1 MIAGCEAL
9 RFITLAKRHKINT
22 TSPKKN
28 YRVLARKYRP
38 TNFNELIG
46 QDSLVKTFRNALNN
60 GRLAHAFLLTGIRGV
75 GKTTTARII
84 AKALNCVDDGN
95 KNEPSF
101 DICDKCSPCTSI
113 NKGNFLDVIEVDAA
127 SRTGVDG
134 IREII
139 DSVMYSPNNAR
150 FKVYIIDEVH
160 MLSNAAFN
168 ALLKTLEEPPQ
179 NVKFIFATTEI
190 KKIPATIISRCQRFD
205 LQRVDLNTLTSHLN
219 KICESENI
227 KYEKDA
233 ITQICK
239 ASEGSV
245 RDALSLLDQ
254 AASLCDD
261 DIKNETVLDMLG
273 LNGYEKNIEIFELC
287 LLNKCSEALKTYD
300 SIIQNGVQPSQVI
313 SNLLEICHLASKMN
327 VIKEDISDNDHFQ
340 KRIYNLATNNL
351 TKLVNFWQILIKSIE
366 EIRYAPNQDQ
376 AGSMAIIKLCYGS
389 LLPDPSTLLKKLS
402 NSQGS
407 DQESDNLV
415 NNPALKINEQK
426 KNDEKLNNT
435 IKGQDTPNKNPESFE
450 EVLELLLIH
459 KELLLHAQIINNL
472 HLVSFSKGFIK
483 VRLNTN
489 SDMDIPK
496 KLSSTLEKLTN
507 TKWVVSI
514 SEEEGEQTVAEKES
528 MKLEDRKNEIKN
540 NPEFSEVFKY
550 FPDAKI
556 ISIEDKN

>member
-1 MIAGCEAL
+1 M
-9 RFITLAKRHKINT
+9 RPFVFITLAKRYKINT

-38 TNFNELIG
+38 NNFKELIG
-46 QDSLVKTFRNALNN
+46 QDSLVKTFKNALNN

-340 KRIYNLATNNL
+340 KRIYNLAADNL

-426 KNDEKLNNT
+426 KNDKKLNNT

-514 SEEEGEQTVAEKES
+514 SKEEGEQTVAEKES
-528 MKLEDRKNEIKN
+528 MKLGDRKNEIKN

>member
-1 MIAGCEAL
+1 V
-9 RFITLAKRHKINT
+9 RPFVFITLAKRYKINT

-38 TNFNELIG
+38 NNFNELIG
-46 QDSLVKTFRNALNN
+46 QDSLVKTFKNALNN

-101 DICDKCSPCTSI
+101 DICDKCSPCISI

-205 LQRVDLNTLTSHLN
+205 LQRVDLNTLTSHLI
-219 KICESENI
+219 KICETENI

-273 LNGYEKNIEIFELC
+273 LNGYEK
-287 LLNKCSEALKTYD
+287 
-300 SIIQNGVQPSQVI
+300 
-313 SNLLEICHLASKMN
+313 
-327 VIKEDISDNDHFQ
+327 
-340 KRIYNLATNNL
+340 
-351 TKLVNFWQILIKSIE
+351 
-366 EIRYAPNQDQ
+366 
-376 AGSMAIIKLCYGS
+376 
-389 LLPDPSTLLKKLS
+389 
-402 NSQGS
+402 
-407 DQESDNLV
+407 
-415 NNPALKINEQK
+415 
-426 KNDEKLNNT
+426 
-435 IKGQDTPNKNPESFE
+435 
-450 EVLELLLIH
+450 
-459 KELLLHAQIINNL
+459 
-472 HLVSFSKGFIK
+472 
-483 VRLNTN
+483 
-489 SDMDIPK
+489 
-496 KLSSTLEKLTN
+496 
-507 TKWVVSI
+507 
-514 SEEEGEQTVAEKES
+514 
-528 MKLEDRKNEIKN
+528 
-540 NPEFSEVFKY
+540 KY
-550 FPDAKI
+550 
-556 ISIEDKN
+556 

>member
-1 MIAGCEAL
+1 MWGPSF
-9 RFITLAKRHKINT
+9 FITLAKRYKINT
-22 TSPKKN
+22 TIPKKN

-38 TNFNELIG
+38 NNFKELIG
-46 QDSLVKTFRNALNN
+46 QDSLVKTFKNALNN

-101 DICDKCSPCTSI
+101 DICDKCSPCISI

-139 DSVMYSPNNAR
+139 DSVIYSPNNAR

-205 LQRVDLNTLTSHLN
+205 LQRVDLNTLTSHLI
-219 KICESENI
+219 KICETENI

-254 AASLCDD
+254 AASLCND
-261 DIKNETVLDMLG
+261 DIKNEIVLNMLG

-327 VIKEDISDNDHFQ
+327 VIKEEVSENDHFQ
-340 KRIYNLATNNL
+340 KRISNLATNNL

-376 AGSMAIIKLCYGS
+376 AGSMAIIKLCYGA
-389 LLPDPSTLLKKLS
+389 LLPDPSTLLKKLPHP
-402 NSQGS
+402 QVP
-407 DQESDNLV
+407 DQES
-415 NNPALKINEQK
+415 NNIANDPILKINEQK
-426 KNDEKLNNT
+426 KSDE
-435 IKGQDTPNKNPESFE
+435 
-450 EVLELLLIH
+450 
-459 KELLLHAQIINNL
+459 
-472 HLVSFSKGFIK
+472 
-483 VRLNTN
+483 
-489 SDMDIPK
+489 
-496 KLSSTLEKLTN
+496 
-507 TKWVVSI
+507 
-514 SEEEGEQTVAEKES
+514 
-528 MKLEDRKNEIKN
+528 
-540 NPEFSEVFKY
+540 
-550 FPDAKI
+550 
-556 ISIEDKN
+556 

>member
-327 VIKEDISDNDHFQ
+327 VIKEEISDNDHFQ
-340 KRIYNLATNNL
+340 KRIYNLAANNL

-426 KNDEKLNNT
+426 KNDEELNNT

-528 MKLEDRKNEIKN
+528 LKLEDRKNKIKN

>member
-1 MIAGCEAL
+1 MNKEI
-9 RFITLAKRHKINT
+9 KINT

-38 TNFNELIG
+38 NNFSELIG
-46 QDSLVKTFRNALNN
+46 QDSLVTTFSNALNN

-84 AKALNCVDDGN
+84 AKALNCIADGN
-95 KNEPSF
+95 KKEPSF
-101 DICDKCSPCTSI
+101 DICGNCSPCLSI

-190 KKIPATIISRCQRFD
+190 KKIPATIISRCQKFD
-205 LQRVDLNTLTSHLN
+205 LQRVDLNTLTSHLY

-227 KYEKDA
+227 IYENDA
-233 ITQICK
+233 IIQICK

-254 AASLCDD
+254 AASLCSD
-261 DIKNETVLDMLG
+261 DIKNNTVLNMLG
-273 LNGYEKNIEIFELC
+273 LNGYEKNIDLFELC
-287 LLNKCSEALKTYD
+287 VLNKCSEALKTYD

-313 SNLLEICHLASKMN
+313 SNLLEICHIASKMN
-327 VIKEDISDNDHFQ
+327 VIKEEINQDDSYQERISNIA
-340 KRIYNLATNNL
+340 KNNL

-366 EIRYAPNQDQ
+366 EIRYAPNQEQ
-376 AGSMAIIKLCYGS
+376 AGSMAIIKLCYGA
-389 LLPDPSTLLKKLS
+389 LLPDPSTLLKQLS
-402 NSQGS
+402 NR
-407 DQESDNLV
+407 QESEPENIDEVNSPVLNTNEKKKSNEELVSINSKDKTQIFDNPG
-415 NNPALKINEQK
+415 N
-426 KNDEKLNNT
+426 
-435 IKGQDTPNKNPESFE
+435 FE
-450 EVLELLLIH
+450 EMLKLLLIN
-459 KELLLHAQIINNL
+459 KESLLHAQIINNI
-472 HLVSFSKGFIK
+472 HLVSFSQGFIK
-483 VRLNTN
+483 VRLKIN
-489 SDMDIPK
+489 SDLDILK
-496 KLSSTLEKLTN
+496 NLSNTLEKLT
-507 TKWVVSI
+507 KSRWVVSI
-514 SEEEGEQTVAEKES
+514 SEEEGEKTVAEKES
-528 MKLEDRKNEIKN
+528 LKLEKRKNEIRN

-556 ISIEDKN
+556 MSIEDEN